1 MIVIVDI
8 AAMAAHHQ
16 LCRFWACRRFS
27 RFVFLR
33 VSIDQSLLLRCGG
46 TSRQRTGKHQRTRGT
61 RWGFLLRLFRLLG
74 QYLFECA
81 GRCLFHGC
89 FVLKVRGPGMVARIY
104 PRDITSLFCVVR
116 RVGFAPTRSSPA
128 GSGLVCMPTF
138 QRPRPYHFAHLRYQS
153 VKELFW

>member
-1 MIVIVDI
+1 VVL
-8 AAMAAHHQ
+8 AGAF
-16 LCRFWACRRFS
+16 CS
-27 RFVFLR
+27 
-33 VSIDQSLLLRCGG
+33 
-46 TSRQRTGKHQRTRGT
+46 
-61 RWGFLLRLFRLLG
+61 GFFRLLG

-89 FVLKVRGPGMVARIY
+89 FVLKVRGRGMVARIY

-138 QRPRPYHFAHLRYQS
+138 QRPRPYHFGHLHYQS